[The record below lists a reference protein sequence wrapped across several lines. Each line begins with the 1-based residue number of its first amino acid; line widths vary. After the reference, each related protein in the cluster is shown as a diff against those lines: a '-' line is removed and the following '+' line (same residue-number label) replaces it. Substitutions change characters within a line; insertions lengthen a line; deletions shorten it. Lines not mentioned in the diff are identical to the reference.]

1 MVRPAQRRMA
11 GTVDLAQSVTAATAA
26 DRLPPDEGA
35 LARRYAG
42 ALYDLAAE
50 RRLLDETIDQM
61 TALGRLIDESADLRR
76 LLGSPLVRADEA
88 RHGLDAALRS
98 QGFGELVRHL
108 VGVVAANRRLTRLR
122 AIVSA
127 FAALAATRRGV
138 TTAEVTTA
146 HGLDDV
152 QRAQLSARLAESGYP
167 QVRLV
172 ERVDPAILGGLVL
185 RVGARLYDASIKSR
199 LQRLAFRMKEAA

>member
-1 MVRPAQRRMA
+1 M
-11 GTVDLAQSVTAATAA
+11 
-26 DRLPPDEGA
+26 
-35 LARRYAG
+35 
-42 ALYDLAAE
+42 
-50 RRLLDETIDQM
+50 
-61 TALGRLIDESADLRR
+61 
-76 LLGSPLVRADEA
+76 
-88 RHGLDAALRS
+88 
-98 QGFGELVRHL
+98 RHL